1 MVLQANKK
9 MSNIILE
16 EFDVCH
22 QFMSNYVQFILPL
35 NERNFVGLEHNVGC
49 EDYVIFVNYDKKQ
62 FRDKIQ

>member
-1 MVLQANKK
+1 

-22 QFMSNYVQFILPL
+22 QFMSNYVEFILPL

-49 EDYVIFVNYDKKQ
+49 EDYVIFVNY
-62 FRDKIQ
+62 

>member
-1 MVLQANKK
+1 

-22 QFMSNYVQFILPL
+22 QFMSNYVEFILPL

-49 EDYVIFVNYDKKQ
+49 EDCVIFVNYYKKH
-62 FRDKIQ
+62 FGDKIQ